1 MISVANKNKGF
12 QYNKRVNKAV
22 GNVKKQYQNYQKKY
36 NANVN
41 AQMKRDVNA
50 SNAQYDV
57 NAQQAALRNA
67 VQQRELQRQMYRN
80 GITGGATETSLM
92 NAANNYANQQGKI
105 ASDKVAS
112 ANTIR
117 NKAAADRAS
126 FALSNAQARDTAIQ
140 SAKDRVE
147 TKYQN
152 WLKRKDTK
160 ENTRWQRKWDRNE
173 RRYSR
178 RWNQNERKYSRM
190 VDRYNRYATTVG
202 GYDTVKKVN
211 REIKRIKKSG
221 KNLWRLAYLRK
232 QRADIRERDYQRA
245 HSK

>member
-1 MISVANKNKGF
+1 MANKNKGF

-22 GNVKKQYQNYQKKY
+22 NNVKKQYQNYKKKY
-36 NANVN
+36 DANVN

-50 SNAQYDV
+50 SNAQYDA
-57 NAQQAALRNA
+57 NARSAALRNA
-67 VQQRELQRQMYRN
+67 VSQRELQRNMYRN
-80 GITGGATETSLM
+80 GITGGASETSLM

-105 ASDKVAS
+105 ARDKIAS

-152 WLKRKDTK
+152 WLNRKDTR
-160 ENTRWQRKWDRNE
+160 ENTRWQRKWDKNE

-178 RWNQNERKYSRM
+178 KI
-190 VDRYNRYATTVG
+190 DRYNRYAATVG

-221 KNLWRLAYLRK
+221 KNLWKLAYLRK
-232 QRADIRERDYQRA
+232 QAADIRDRDYERA
-245 HSK
+245 HS

>member
-1 MISVANKNKGF
+1 MIFVANKNKGF

-22 GNVKKQYQNYQKKY
+22 GNVKKQYQNYKKKY
-36 NANVN
+36 DANVN
-41 AQMKRDVNA
+41 AQMKRDVKA
-50 SNAQYDV
+50 SNAQYDA
-57 NAQQAALRNA
+57 NARSAALRNA
-67 VQQRELQRQMYRN
+67 VSQRELQRNMYRN
-80 GITGGATETSLM
+80 GITGGASETSLM

-112 ANTIR
+112 ANKIR
-117 NKAAADRAS
+117 SKAAADRAS

-152 WLKRKDTK
+152 WLNRKDTR
-160 ENTRWQRKWDRNE
+160 ENTRWQRKWDKNE

-178 RWNQNERKYSRM
+178 KI
-190 VDRYNRYATTVG
+190 DRYNRYAATVG

-211 REIKRIKKSG
+211 REIKRIKRSG
-221 KNLWRLAYLRK
+221 KNLWKLAYLRK
-232 QRADIRERDYQRA
+232 QRADIRQRDYERA
-245 HSK
+245 HS

>member
-1 MISVANKNKGF
+1 MANKNKRF

-22 GNVKKQYQNYQKKY
+22 SNVKKQYQNYQKKY

-50 SNAQYDV
+50 SNAQYDA
-57 NAQQAALRNA
+57 NARSAALRNA
-67 VQQRELQRQMYRN
+67 VSQIELQRNMYRN
-80 GITGGATETSLM
+80 GITGGASETSLM

-152 WLKRKDTK
+152 WLKRKDTR
-160 ENTRWQRKWDRNE
+160 ENTRWQRKWDKNE

-178 RWNQNERKYSRM
+178 KI
-190 VDRYNRYATTVG
+190 DRYNRYAATVG

-221 KNLWRLAYLRK
+221 KNLWKLAYLRK
-232 QRADIRERDYQRA
+232 QAADIRQRDYERA
-245 HSK
+245 HS